1 MMELYYAE
9 DDPDIA
15 ESVKEYLERRGIRVS
30 IYDRVAKLREALENQ
45 LPAIVLLDW
54 NMPDGRGRLC
64 GWIRERWSDLP
75 VIFLTVRGDSD
86 DIVAGLEQGGDDYV
100 VKPFELEVLYSRIQ
114 ALLRR
119 TGSGCGTNSISQPA

>member
-54 NMPDGRGRLC
+54 NMPDGRGDRLC
-64 GWIRERWSDLP
+64 GWIREFSDRKRRC
-75 VIFLTVRGDSD
+75 VCGR
-86 DIVAGLEQGGDDYV
+86 
-100 VKPFELEVLYSRIQ
+100 KPL
-114 ALLRR
+114 
-119 TGSGCGTNSISQPA
+119 SGCQLIFWKIQRKIRWRRIRFFAFRCCSWRGC